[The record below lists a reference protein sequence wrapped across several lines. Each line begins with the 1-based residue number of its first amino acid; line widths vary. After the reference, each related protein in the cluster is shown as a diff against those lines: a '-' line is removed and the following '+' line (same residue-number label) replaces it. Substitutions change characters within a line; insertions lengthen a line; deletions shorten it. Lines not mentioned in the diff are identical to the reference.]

1 MNRVQHAKPGDWVQ
15 IRRVVLNPG
24 ERAPQVPADTAQ
36 VPLELRIKGFAQ
48 GEAEIGQ
55 EIAIRTLLNR
65 TEVGTLEEVWPR
77 HSHDFGRPIPELLTI
92 GQEVKEFLGKRPGEA
107 GHKDGEK

>member
-1 MNRVQHAKPGDWVQ
+1 MNRVQHAQPGDWVQ
-15 IRRVVLNPG
+15 IKRVVLNPG
-24 ERAPQVPADTAQ
+24 ERAPQVPPDTAK

-48 GEAEIGQ
+48 GEAEIGE

-77 HSHDFGRPIPELLTI
+77 HIHDFGRPIPELLTI
-92 GQEVKEFLGKRPGEA
+92 GQEVKEFLGDRPGKA